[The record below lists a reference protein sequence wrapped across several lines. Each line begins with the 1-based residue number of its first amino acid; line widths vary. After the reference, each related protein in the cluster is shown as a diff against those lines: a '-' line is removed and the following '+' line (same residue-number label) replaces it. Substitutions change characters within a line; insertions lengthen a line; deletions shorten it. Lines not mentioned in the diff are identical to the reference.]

1 MRQQQTKKYTIK
13 SRACTGSA
21 QSSSLISSVSI
32 GLKMISNIDDAIVYN
47 TTGVHAAEVRGGTFR
62 RALCGLA
69 NHNTLDQL
77 TNKI

>member
-1 MRQQQTKKYTIK
+1 
-13 SRACTGSA
+13 
-21 QSSSLISSVSI
+21 
-32 GLKMISNIDDAIVYN
+32 MISNIDDAIVYN